1 MGESKQHKGK
11 RILVFAFLAFLVAI
25 LGISAAG
32 YTSVGIAD
40 LQHHNT
46 VLQSN
51 SVIVNDYGKG
61 ITSYQKLLLASVNGT
76 ATIAN
81 DYYAGNLTHYYNPD
95 YLISN
100 VTVAQLNNH
109 AVDSLN
115 FTSNLHGNVS
125 IYVGYGT
132 NYSNFV
138 AFSVISAGKNNTTS
152 TVSIGPAQLTGTQTD
167 YLMFEVSFAK
177 NVTYASYTIHFTLNG
192 VTSSLG
198 SYVVGEDVGYAMSGS
213 LLFVF
218 GALAIPHYD
227 GSNITSSKLKK
238 KRRR

>member
-40 LQHHNT
+40 LQHHST

-51 SVIVNDYGKG
+51 SAIVNDYGKSMNL
-61 ITSYQKLLLASVNGT
+61 SYQKLLLSSVNGT
-76 ATIAN
+76 STIVN
-81 DYYAGNLTHYYNPD
+81 DYYAGNATHYYNPD

-109 AVDSLN
+109 AIDSMN

-125 IYVGYGT
+125 IFVGYGT

-138 AFSVISAGKNNTTS
+138 AFSLISAGKNNTS
-152 TVSIGPAQLTGTQTD
+152 ASVSIGPAQLTGDQNSH
-167 YLMFEVSFAK
+167 LMLEVSFAK
-177 NVTYASYTIHFTLNG
+177 NVSFASYTVHFTLNG
-192 VTSSLG
+192 VSSSLG
-198 SYVVGEDVGYAMSGS
+198 SYVVGEDVGYALSGS

-218 GALAIPHYD
+218 GFLAIPHYE
-227 GSNITSSKLKK
+227 GGNITPDKL
-238 KRRR
+238 RRRR

>member
-1 MGESKQHKGK
+1 LGESKQHKGK
-11 RILVFAFLAFLVAI
+11 RILVFAFLAFIVAI

-40 LQHHNT
+40 LQHHST

-51 SVIVNDYGKG
+51 SAIVNDYGKSMNL
-61 ITSYQKLLLASVNGT
+61 SYQKLLLSSVNGT
-76 ATIAN
+76 STIVN
-81 DYYAGNLTHYYNPD
+81 DYYAGNATHYYNPD

-109 AVDSLN
+109 AIDSMN

-125 IYVGYGT
+125 IFVGYGT

-138 AFSVISAGKNNTTS
+138 AFSLISAGKNNTS
-152 TVSIGPAQLTGTQTD
+152 ASVSIGPAQLTGDQNSH
-167 YLMFEVSFAK
+167 LMLEVSFAK
-177 NVTYASYTIHFTLNG
+177 NVSFASYTVHFTLNG
-192 VTSSLG
+192 VSSSLG
-198 SYVVGEDVGYAMSGS
+198 SYVVGEDVGYALSGS

-218 GALAIPHYD
+218 GFLAIPHYE
-227 GSNITSSKLKK
+227 GGNITPDKL
-238 KRRR
+238 RRRR

>member
-11 RILVFAFLAFLVAI
+11 RILVFAFLAFIVAI

-40 LQHHNT
+40 LQHHST

-51 SVIVNDYGKG
+51 SVIVNDYGKLSNS
-61 ITSYQKLLLASVNGT
+61 SYEKLLLSSVNGT
-76 ATIAN
+76 STVVN
-81 DYYAGNLTHYYNPD
+81 DYFADNATHYYNPD
-95 YLISN
+95 YLVSN

-109 AVDSLN
+109 AINALD
-115 FTSNLHGNVS
+115 FTSNLYGNVS

-138 AFSVISAGKNNTTS
+138 AFSLISAGKNNTS
-152 TVSIGPAQLTGTQTD
+152 SSISISPAELTGSQTD

-177 NVTYASYTIHFTLNG
+177 NVTYASYSVHFTLNG
-192 VTSSLG
+192 VSSSLG
-198 SYVVGEDVGYAMSGS
+198 SYIVGEDVGYALSGS

-218 GALAIPHYD
+218 GFLAIPHYD
-227 GSNITSSKLKK
+227 SGIITPK
-238 KRRR
+238 KRLGRR

>member
-11 RILVFAFLAFLVAI
+11 RILVFAFLAFIVAI

-40 LQHHNT
+40 LQHHST

-51 SVIVNDYGKG
+51 SAIVNDYGKSMNL
-61 ITSYQKLLLASVNGT
+61 SYQKLLLSSVNGT
-76 ATIAN
+76 STIVN
-81 DYYAGNLTHYYNPD
+81 DYYAGNATHYYNPD

-109 AVDSLN
+109 AIDSMN

-125 IYVGYGT
+125 IFVGYGT

-138 AFSVISAGKNNTTS
+138 AFSLISAGKNNTS
-152 TVSIGPAQLTGTQTD
+152 ASVSIGPAQLTGDQNSH
-167 YLMFEVSFAK
+167 LMLEVSFAK
-177 NVTYASYTIHFTLNG
+177 NVSFASYTVHFTLNG
-192 VTSSLG
+192 VSSSLG
-198 SYVVGEDVGYAMSGS
+198 SYVVGEDVGYALSGS

-218 GALAIPHYD
+218 GFLAIPHYE
-227 GSNITSSKLKK
+227 GGNITPDKL
-238 KRRR
+238 RRRR

>member
-40 LQHHNT
+40 LQHHST

-51 SVIVNDYGKG
+51 SVIVNDYGKT
-61 ITSYQKLLLASVNGT
+61 INSSYQKLLLSSVNGT
-76 ATIAN
+76 STVVN
-81 DYYAGNLTHYYNPD
+81 DYFADNATHYYNPD
-95 YLISN
+95 YLVSN

-109 AVDSLN
+109 AINTLDLA
-115 FTSNLHGNVS
+115 SNLHGNVS

-138 AFSVISAGKNNTTS
+138 AFSLISAGKNNTSTS
-152 TVSIGPAQLTGTQTD
+152 VSIGPAQLTGDQNA

-177 NVTYASYTIHFTLNG
+177 NVSYASYTIHFTLSG
-192 VTSSLG
+192 VSSSLG
-198 SYVVGEDVGYAMSGS
+198 SYIVGEDVGYALSGS

-218 GALAIPHYD
+218 GILAIPHYE
-227 GSNITSSKLKK
+227 GGNITPDKL
-238 KRRR
+238 RRRR

>member
-40 LQHHNT
+40 LQHHST

-51 SVIVNDYGKG
+51 SVIVNDYGKLSNS
-61 ITSYQKLLLASVNGT
+61 SYEKLLLSSVNGT
-76 ATIAN
+76 STVVN
-81 DYYAGNLTHYYNPD
+81 DYFADNATHYYNPD
-95 YLISN
+95 YLVSN

-109 AVDSLN
+109 AINALD
-115 FTSNLHGNVS
+115 FTSNLYGNVS

-138 AFSVISAGKNNTTS
+138 AFSLISAGKNNTS
-152 TVSIGPAQLTGTQTD
+152 SSISISPAELTGSQTD

-177 NVTYASYTIHFTLNG
+177 NVTYASYSVHFTLNG
-192 VTSSLG
+192 VSSSLG
-198 SYVVGEDVGYAMSGS
+198 SYIVGEDVGYALSGS
-213 LLFVF
+213 LLFAF
-218 GALAIPHYD
+218 GILAIPHYD
-227 GSNITSSKLKK
+227 SGIITPK
-238 KRRR
+238 KRLGRR

>member
-11 RILVFAFLAFLVAI
+11 RILVFAFLAFIVAI

-32 YTSVGIAD
+32 YVSVGIAD
-40 LQHHNT
+40 LQHHST

-51 SVIVNDYGKG
+51 SAIVNDYGKSMNL
-61 ITSYQKLLLASVNGT
+61 SYQKLLLSSVNGT
-76 ATIAN
+76 STIVN
-81 DYYAGNLTHYYNPD
+81 DYYAGNATHYYNPD

-109 AVDSLN
+109 AIDSMN

-125 IYVGYGT
+125 IFVGYGT

-138 AFSVISAGKNNTTS
+138 AFSLISAGKNNTS
-152 TVSIGPAQLTGTQTD
+152 ASVSIGPAQLTGDQNSH
-167 YLMFEVSFAK
+167 LMLEVSFAK
-177 NVTYASYTIHFTLNG
+177 NVSFASYTVHFTLNG
-192 VTSSLG
+192 VSSSLG
-198 SYVVGEDVGYAMSGS
+198 SYVVGEDVGYALSGS

-218 GALAIPHYD
+218 GFLAIPHYE
-227 GSNITSSKLKK
+227 GGNITPDKL
-238 KRRR
+238 RRRR

>member
-40 LQHHNT
+40 LQHHST

-51 SVIVNDYGKG
+51 SVIVNDYGKLSNS
-61 ITSYQKLLLASVNGT
+61 SYEKLLLSSVNGT
-76 ATIAN
+76 STVVN
-81 DYYAGNLTHYYNPD
+81 DYFADNATHYYNPD
-95 YLISN
+95 YLVSN
-100 VTVAQLNNH
+100 VTVVQLNNH
-109 AVDSLN
+109 AINALD
-115 FTSNLHGNVS
+115 FTSNLYGNVS

-138 AFSVISAGKNNTTS
+138 AFSLISAGKNNTS
-152 TVSIGPAQLTGTQTD
+152 SSISISPAELTGSQTD

-177 NVTYASYTIHFTLNG
+177 NVTYASYSVHFTLNG
-192 VTSSLG
+192 VSSSLG
-198 SYVVGEDVGYAMSGS
+198 SYIVGEDVGYALSGS
-213 LLFVF
+213 LLFAF
-218 GALAIPHYD
+218 GILAIPHYD
-227 GSNITSSKLKK
+227 SGIITPK
-238 KRRR
+238 KRLGRR

>member
-11 RILVFAFLAFLVAI
+11 RILVFAFLAFIVAI

-32 YTSVGIAD
+32 YVSVGIAD
-40 LQHHNT
+40 LQHHST

-51 SVIVNDYGKG
+51 SVIINDYGKNANS
-61 ITSYQKLLLASVNGT
+61 SYQKLLLSSVNGT
-76 ATIAN
+76 STIVN
-81 DYYAGNLTHYYNPD
+81 DYYADNATHYYNPD

-109 AVDSLN
+109 AIDSMN

-125 IYVGYGT
+125 IFVGYGT

-138 AFSVISAGKNNTTS
+138 AFSLISAGKNNTS
-152 TVSIGPAQLTGTQTD
+152 ASVSIGPAQLTGDQNSH
-167 YLMFEVSFAK
+167 LMLEVSFAK
-177 NVTYASYTIHFTLNG
+177 NISFASYTVHFTLNG
-192 VTSSLG
+192 VSSSLG
-198 SYVVGEDVGYAMSGS
+198 SYVVGEDVGYALSGS

-218 GALAIPHYD
+218 GFLAIPHYE
-227 GSNITSSKLKK
+227 GGNITPDKL
-238 KRRR
+238 RRRR